1 MNSYTEKQ
9 KKILEKMLINQIKVM
24 MPIRIKSFQDKYL
37 KLFTFNNEESLIEIK
52 DKIDKNLKAIQELYD
67 IKNYKIVL
75 NNSRD
80 PFKNY
85 FSMYDIK
92 HILNENISYTL
103 SPDMF
108 LKDIEKRIMNGDII
122 SLDKKFASVMSRDYK
137 VFVLMATDLLNVG
150 EEDGVS
156 PFGIES
162 GEAVGSKES
171 HQGLEEHDGYHQDH
185 RIPEFEEVVR
195 TFQKHGFV
203 LAEADEIGDNL
214 QIHLIGHV
222 GTGGG
227 DAVEDLA
234 VVGGDLRLGHK
245 GIGESQNDGG
255 QKQNRHSAQKYGG
268 GPQQD
273 APRRA
278 L

>member
-1 MNSYTEKQ
+1 MKLKKGKSLCFFSAKGGVGKTVNLINLAGIFQQLDKKVLIIDLDLYGGSIANALNKKYDYSIYNLVDDMIFNRFENFDKYVVNATEKIDLLCAP
-9 KKILEKMLINQIKVM
+9 KDPRDASK
-24 MPIRIKSFQDKYL
+24 
-37 KLFTFNNEESLIEIK
+37 IEIK
-52 DKIDKNLKAIQELYD
+52 YIEDIINNAVFNYDVVLIDTNHALTDFNLMALSVVDQINFITTNDPLDLKNLKSLISIFKDHD

-150 EEDGVS
+150 EEDG
-156 PFGIES
+156 E
-162 GEAVGSKES
+162 
-171 HQGLEEHDGYHQDH
+171 
-185 RIPEFEEVVR
+185 
-195 TFQKHGFV
+195 
-203 LAEADEIGDNL
+203 
-214 QIHLIGHV
+214 
-222 GTGGG
+222 
-227 DAVEDLA
+227 
-234 VVGGDLRLGHK
+234 
-245 GIGESQNDGG
+245 
-255 QKQNRHSAQKYGG
+255 
-268 GPQQD
+268 
-273 APRRA
+273 
-278 L
+278 

>member
-1 MNSYTEKQ
+1 MKLKKGKSLCFFSAKGGVGKTVNLINLAGIFQQLDKKVLIIDLDLYGGSIANALNKKYDYSIYNLVDDMVFNRFESFDKYVVNATEKIDLLCAP
-9 KKILEKMLINQIKVM
+9 KDPRDASK
-24 MPIRIKSFQDKYL
+24 
-37 KLFTFNNEESLIEIK
+37 IEIK
-52 DKIDKNLKAIQELYD
+52 YIEDIINNAVFNYDVVLIDTNHALTDFNLMALSVVDQINFITTNDPLDLKNLKSLISIFKDHD

-150 EEDGVS
+150 EEDG
-156 PFGIES
+156 E
-162 GEAVGSKES
+162 
-171 HQGLEEHDGYHQDH
+171 
-185 RIPEFEEVVR
+185 
-195 TFQKHGFV
+195 
-203 LAEADEIGDNL
+203 
-214 QIHLIGHV
+214 
-222 GTGGG
+222 
-227 DAVEDLA
+227 
-234 VVGGDLRLGHK
+234 
-245 GIGESQNDGG
+245 
-255 QKQNRHSAQKYGG
+255 
-268 GPQQD
+268 
-273 APRRA
+273 
-278 L
+278 